1 MSKYSSS
8 AHRQPLPP
16 KNRTPPLMRGIGCLM
31 MVVVPVF
38 SWVLGEGLVGKYA
51 GIFPREWM
59 GNVKISPLLN
69 SFVVLRPIWNFIAS
83 QQALMAKFI
92 VFLGIV
98 TLLGVLLSV
107 IYGYIYNMTGP
118 SQYGPHDVPP
128 PNVRT
133 KKYKR

>member
-8 AHRQPLPP
+8 AHRPPPPP
-16 KNRTPPLMRGIGCLM
+16 KNQTPPLMRGIGCLM
-31 MVVVPVF
+31 MVIVPVF
-38 SWVLGEGLVGKYA
+38 SWVLGEGLVSKYA

-59 GNVKISPLLN
+59 GNVRVSPFLY
-69 SFVVLRPIWNFIAS
+69 SIAALRPVWDFIAS

-92 VFLGIV
+92 IFLGV
-98 TLLGVLLSV
+98 TTLLGVLLSV

-118 SQYGPHDVPP
+118 SRYGPQDVPP